1 MCHLAKSLLTVN
13 IVQAKYLLRKIAP
26 ISCLHARQLSADQL
40 AGRAGSSG
48 SKSRKMTESD
58 VVLGLQEVRDKIK
71 TACLKRPPG
80 TATDEPCL
88 VAVSKTKPK
97 ELIIAAYNVG
107 QRHFG
112 ENYVQE
118 LDEKSHDPELLD
130 LCPDICWHL
139 IGHLQRNKVNK
150 VVQMPNLF
158 MVETVDS
165 EKLASALNNSF
176 EKYRKSSENRLKIM
190 IQVNTSGEKEKSGCA
205 PEQASS
211 LVQYV
216 RDKCPYLE
224 LAGLM
229 TIGQYGFDV
238 SSGPNP
244 DFLSLVACRK
254 DVASKLGLEEN
265 SLNLSM
271 GMSTDYEHAI
281 ELGSTYVRVGSS
293 IFGERQKKK

>member
-1 MCHLAKSLLTVN
+1 MGHFIKTLLTVN
-13 IVQAKYLLRKIAP
+13 ITQRKYLLKKVAP
-26 ISCLHARQLSADQL
+26 LSCLHTRVARQLNTDQL
-40 AGRAGSSG
+40 VSSR

-58 VVLGLQEVRDKIK
+58 VILGLQEVRDKIK
-71 TACLKRPPG
+71 AACSKRPPG
-80 TATDEPCL
+80 ANAAEPRL

-118 LDEKSHDPELLD
+118 LDEKSHDAELLD
-130 LCPDICWHL
+130 LCPDICWNL

-165 EKLASALNNSF
+165 EKLATALNNAY
-176 EKYRKSSENRLKIM
+176 EKYRKSSESRLKVM
-190 IQVNTSGEKEKSGCA
+190 IQVNTSGEKEKSGCS
-205 PEQASS
+205 PEDASS

-216 RDKCPYLE
+216 KDKCPCLE

-229 TIGQYGFDV
+229 TIGQYNFDL
-238 SSGPNP
+238 STGPNP

-254 DVASKLGLEEN
+254 EVASKLGLEEN
-265 SLNLSM
+265 SLELSM

-281 ELGSTYVRVGSS
+281 ELGSTNVRVGTS
-293 IFGERQKKK
+293 IFGERQKKQ